1 MNVVRLSSVRR
12 IGACCVLMILS
23 GCGNEPMLEGRV
35 EVTQVNVASKYP
47 GRISKLHVR
56 EGERVTAGQ
65 VLIEIDSPEA
75 QAKRDQADAQLAAA
89 SATQSKV
96 LQGARVQ
103 ELRQA
108 QAAAAAAESQRELAE
123 MSFGRMQRLF
133 AAGVIARQ
141 RLDEA
146 RTALSLARENSA
158 ASEALYSMAKEGLRV
173 QDKDVARAAVAGAT
187 GMREEVEAALIETR
201 LQAPVN
207 GEIVQSLLHE
217 GEIVAP
223 GYPILIVALT
233 DDPWVSFN
241 VREDKL
247 ARLKMGALLE
257 ARIPALGSEA
267 IRLRIDYLAALGDFA
282 TWRSTRDL
290 GSFDLRTFEIRA
302 RPTTPVDGLR
312 AGMSVLVAQ
321 RAEAQR

>member
-1 MNVVRLSSVRR
+1 
-12 IGACCVLMILS
+12 
-23 GCGNEPMLEGRV
+23 MLEGRI

-47 GRISKLHVR
+47 GRVSKLHVR

-75 QAKRDQADAQLAAA
+75 HAKRDQADALLAAA
-89 SATQSKV
+89 SATQSKA
-96 LQGARVQ
+96 LQGARAQ

-123 MSFGRMQRLF
+123 VTLERMQRLF
-133 AAGVIARQ
+133 DAGVIARQ

-146 RTALSLARENSA
+146 RAALSLARENA
-158 ASEALYSMAKEGLRV
+158 VASEALYAMTREGLRV

-201 LQAPVN
+201 LQAPVS
-207 GEIVQSLLHE
+207 GEIVQSLLQE

-223 GYPILIVALT
+223 GYPILIIART

-241 VREDKL
+241 VREDQL
-247 ARLKMGALLE
+247 AGLKVGAPLE

-302 RPTTPVDGLR
+302 RPTTPVEGLR
-312 AGMSVLVAQ
+312 AGMSVLVVH
-321 RAEAQR
+321 RSEAKQ